1 MKTSNHPFRSSR
13 AACVSA
19 ILTAALLVLG
29 CDEKKKG
36 GDASQ
41 AAAKVN
47 SEDITVQQINQVL
60 QQQRGLRPEQAE
72 AASKQ
77 ILERLIDQEL
87 AAQKAIEL
95 KLDREPRVL
104 QQIEAA
110 KREIVSRAYLDKA
123 GEAAS
128 TPTPE
133 EIAKYYDEQPAL
145 FKGRRVYNLQE
156 INIEAKAEQVPLLK
170 EKLEASRN
178 VAEFVESLKAAGFAF
193 SANQAVRAA
202 EQLPL
207 RSLANFGAMKD
218 GQAMLNASPT
228 GAQVIV
234 LAGSSLQPVTLEQ
247 ARPAIEQFLLNERRR
262 EILAKDLKALRDA
275 GKIEYIGKFAASA
288 PAAVGVPAAAASAPA
303 SGASGGPDASSGL
316 KGMGPK

>member
-1 MKTSNHPFRSSR
+1 VKTSNHPFQPSR
-13 AACVSA
+13 AACVAA

-110 KREIVSRAYLDKA
+110 KREIISRAYLDKA

-288 PAAVGVPAAAASAPA
+288 PAAVGVPAAAASASA